1 MPPAL
6 ARSFKNYIHP
16 LAASQVV
23 LPDHYEAFRAKLEA
37 EKAAALKEKQEKEK
51 AEAAAAAAAAA
62 EAKAKAEAEAAAVK
76 AEGDGAEEAPP
87 GAEEPAVKAEGGE
100 GEAEVKAEAEANGD
114 QPMADVKQEGGE
126 QAKEG
131 EEAKAEG
138 EGQVKKEEEEQQ
150 QAVTVGDDEIKVLWV
165 RQQDELY
172 DRTKAELLK
181 RKPFEDAVRRP
192 YFHVKPLDGVQLWNW
207 IRYLDAT
214 EAGGD
219 HAAIVTLFE
228 RCLVACANYPGGARK
243 RSRCKS
249 SSSSNGQTSISF
261 GFKMGSIATIC
272 WPYGLCKVGA
282 SCSLYC
288 SCAPCFLGHRPCSPP
303 AGRTT
308 LVAAEGN
315 AATNRLGRG

>member
-1 MPPAL
+1 M
-6 ARSFKNYIHP
+6 
-16 LAASQVV
+16 V
-23 LPDHYEAFRAKLEA
+23 LPDHYEAFRAKLES

-51 AEAAAAAAAAA
+51 VEAAAAAAAEA

-76 AEGDGAEEAPP
+76 AEGDGAEDAPP
-87 GAEEPAVKAEGGE
+87 GAEEPAVKKEGGE

-131 EEAKAEG
+131 AEVKADGEG

-243 RSRCKS
+243 PGSARVFAAAAAATGRLAPALVCIWACLQRDIGHMGCARS
-249 SSSSNGQTSISF
+249 
-261 GFKMGSIATIC
+261 
-272 WPYGLCKVGA
+272 
-282 SCSLYC
+282 
-288 SCAPCFLGHRPCSPP
+288 APPAACTVRVPRAFLDTALSRPP
-303 AGRTT
+303 AGLRT
-308 LVAAEGN
+308 LVAAERA
-315 AATNRLGRG
+315 AATNRLGRGY